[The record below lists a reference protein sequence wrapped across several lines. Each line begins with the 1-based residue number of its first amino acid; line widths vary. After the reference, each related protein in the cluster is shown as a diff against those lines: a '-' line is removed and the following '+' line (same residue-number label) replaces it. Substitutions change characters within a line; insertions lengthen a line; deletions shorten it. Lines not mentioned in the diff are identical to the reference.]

1 MADKPGICERCGKR
15 FERISTHRSRN
26 RDLPY
31 CGAPDPA
38 QEGDCPK
45 CGKHLKRLDLHLKLY
60 PGDTEC
66 RPMGSRPV
74 KGPSL
79 AEVAETYPSV
89 LYGQEQWY
97 QILRMDNGIFDAI
110 LRDMTTQALKHPLG
124 ETYDG
129 DGWHA
134 AGS

>member
-1 MADKPGICERCGKR
+1 MGDKPGWCERCGR
-15 FERISTHRSRN
+15 EYQQISAHRSSKHSPLAEART
-26 RDLPY
+26 
-31 CGAPDPA
+31 
-38 QEGDCPK
+38 GDCPK

-60 PGDTEC
+60 PGGIEC

-110 LRDMTTQALKHPLG
+110 LRDMTTQALKHPFG

-129 DGWHA
+129 DGWHS